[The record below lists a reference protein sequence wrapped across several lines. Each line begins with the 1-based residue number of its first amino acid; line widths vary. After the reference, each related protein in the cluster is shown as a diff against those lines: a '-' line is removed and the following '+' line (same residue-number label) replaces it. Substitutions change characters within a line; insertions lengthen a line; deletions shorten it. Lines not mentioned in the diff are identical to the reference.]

1 MTREVAPRTGAL
13 LIHGLGGTQYDL
25 GPMHKVL
32 RRAGVETHAVTLPG
46 HGGTPDDLHAVEAE
60 QWLDAVTQAYD
71 ALVDQYETLHVIGM
85 CMGALLAV
93 ALCERR
99 QHRRGLLVALS
110 TPVYID
116 GWSTPPYRWLRHVVY
131 HLPMLPARIKVEEN
145 EPFGIKN
152 DLVRAIVKAKF
163 ERGDN
168 FHYRWVPLTCIRQVD
183 RLRRWVIDGARRVP
197 CRTLVVHARE
207 DELTSVRSANF
218 LLANVPQ
225 AQGVIV
231 ENSYHMICV
240 DNDREQ
246 VMASVLDFLGFD
258 GAAGRTRARRTVAT
272 PMSAEA
278 VQALV
283 HEYLAALTTRHF
295 ETIYPQLDPAIVWRH
310 EGDHPL
316 AGEYGDRDAVIA
328 LFQRLAQQ
336 AGDTIRIDVVGAPRI
351 DGLTVEVDIAV
362 SYQFDGTPMHGHGT
376 QVLQLRNG
384 RIAAVTYRST
394 MMTNSAAGE
403 ASEASRTTLAG

>member
-1 MTREVAPRTGAL
+1 MTTEQAPRVGAL

-32 RRAGVETHAVTLPG
+32 RRGGVETHAVTLPG
-46 HGGTPDDLHAVEAE
+46 HGGTPDDLLHVRAEA
-60 QWLDAVTQAYD
+60 WMDSVTQAYD
-71 ALVDQYETLHVIGM
+71 ALADQYDTFHVIGM

-93 ALCERR
+93 ALAERR
-99 QHRRGLLVALS
+99 QHRKGKLVALS
-110 TPVYID
+110 APVYID

-131 HLPMLPARIKVEEN
+131 HLPVLPARIKVEEN

-183 RLRRWVIDGARRVP
+183 RLRRWVLDGARRVP
-197 CRTLVVHARE
+197 CQTLVVHARE
-207 DELTSVRSANF
+207 DELTSVRSADF

-225 AQGVIV
+225 AQGVVV

-246 VMASVLDFLGFD
+246 VMTSVAGFLGLEA
-258 GAAGRTRARRTVAT
+258 GAARVRARRTVEA
-272 PMSAEA
+272 PMPAEA

-283 HEYLAALTTRHF
+283 QEYLAALTTRHF
-295 ETIYPQLDPAIVWRH
+295 ETIYPQLDPGIVWRH
-310 EGDHPL
+310 VGNHPL
-316 AGEYGDRDAVIA
+316 AGEYGDRDAVIG
-328 LFQRLAQQ
+328 LFQRLEQL
-336 AGDTIRIDVVGAPRI
+336 AGESIRIDVVGAPRI
-351 DGLTVEVDIAV
+351 DGQTVEVDIAV
-362 SYQFDGTPMHGHGT
+362 SYQLDGAPMQGHGT
-376 QVLQLRNG
+376 QTLQLRNG
-384 RIAAVTYRST
+384 RIAAVEYRSA
-394 MMTNSAAGE
+394 MAAAGP
-403 ASEASRTTLAG
+403 AALAGQAV

>member
-1 MTREVAPRTGAL
+1 MTIDPAPRTGAL

-46 HGGTPDDLHAVEAE
+46 HGGTPADLLSVRAE
-60 QWLDAVTQAYD
+60 QWMATVAEAYD
-71 ALVDQYETLHVIGM
+71 ALVDQYETFHVIGM

-99 QHRRGLLVALS
+99 QHRKGRLVALS

-131 HLPMLPARIKVEEN
+131 RLPLLPARIRVEEN
-145 EPFGIKN
+145 EPFGIKS
-152 DLVRAIVKAKF
+152 DLVRAVVKAKF

-183 RLRRWVIDGARRVP
+183 RLRRWVLDGARRVP
-197 CRTLVVHARE
+197 CPTLVVHARE
-207 DELTSVRSANF
+207 DELTSTRSADF
-218 LLANVPQ
+218 LLTNVPQ
-225 AQGVIV
+225 ATGVIV

-246 VMASVLDFLGFD
+246 VMASVLDFLGLD
-258 GAAGRTRARRTVAT
+258 ASAGRMRARRAVEA

-278 VQALV
+278 VAALV
-283 HEYLAALTTRHF
+283 HDYLAALTTRHF
-295 ETIYPQLDPAIVWRH
+295 ETLYSQLDPDIVWTH
-310 EGDHPL
+310 LGNHPL
-316 AGEYGDRDAVIA
+316 AGEYNGRDAVIG
-328 LFQRLAQQ
+328 LFQRIAQLS
-336 AGDTIRIDVVGAPRI
+336 GDTVRIDVAGAPRI
-351 DGLTVEVDIAV
+351 DGQNVEVDIAV
-362 SYQFDGTPMHGHGT
+362 SYLLDGVPMQGHGT
-376 QVLQLRNG
+376 QTLRLRNG
-384 RIAAVTYRST
+384 RIGAVQYRL
-394 MMTNSAAGE
+394 GR
-403 ASEASRTTLAG
+403 SEASDAALPW